1 MLTQI
6 GGAVGGAGAGAVW
19 STLLPRRLA
28 LHLPSDPETQ
38 ALIPKIMGS
47 LPFAI
52 SFPMD
57 SPIRLGINEA
67 YRDTQR
73 VLNMMAILFLI
84 PALFAVCLMRNV
96 DLNKEEPLLEGV
108 VVLGRAS
115 PLGEFFSRRV
125 LFHQL
130 TFSPLNSRRRR
141 DQFPPLL

>member
-1 MLTQI
+1 ML
-6 GGAVGGAGAGAVW
+6 
-19 STLLPRRLA
+19 PKRLA
-28 LHLPSDPETQ
+28 VHLPSDSETQ

-57 SPIRLGINEA
+57 SPIRQGINEA

-84 PALFAVCLMRNV
+84 PALVAVCLMRNV
-96 DLNKEEPLLEGV
+96 DLTKEDPLQGEGV

-115 PLGEFFSRRV
+115 LLGESRAPYSRFRARFS
-125 LFHQL
+125 
-130 TFSPLNSRRRR
+130 
-141 DQFPPLL
+141 